1 MEQVQEQIR
10 RLAAQFQRCQ
20 KTLAAIGD
28 PTRQQIV
35 LALLSGGCG
44 GVRVGEV
51 TAKSHLSRPAV
62 SHHLG
67 ILKEAGLISV
77 RREGTKNYYCFDANQ
92 SLWADTLELFQLA
105 NDLITGAANQTTAEE
120 DKM

>member
-1 MEQVQEQIR
+1 MENCQERVTQ
-10 RLAAQFQRCQ
+10 LAKQFQQCQ
-20 KTLAAIGD
+20 KTLIAIGD

-67 ILKEAGLISV
+67 VLKDAGLINM
-77 RREGTKNYYCFDANQ
+77 RREGTKNYYYFDANQ
-92 SLWADTLELFQLA
+92 SLWAEMLKLFQLA
-105 NDLITGAANQTTAEE
+105 NELVKDASENHLSADESE
-120 DKM
+120 

>member
-1 MEQVQEQIR
+1 METCQEQVA
-10 RLAAQFQRCQ
+10 RLAKQFQQCQ
-20 KTLAAIGD
+20 KTLIAIGD

-67 ILKEAGLISV
+67 VLKDAGLINM
-77 RREGTKNYYCFDANQ
+77 RREGTKNYYYFDANQ
-92 SLWADTLELFQLA
+92 SLWAEMLELFRLA
-105 NDLITGAANQTTAEE
+105 NELVQNS
-120 DKM
+120 

>member
-1 MEQVQEQIR
+1 MEQSQAQGR

-67 ILKEAGLISV
+67 ILREAGLISV
-77 RREGTKNYYCFDANQ
+77 RREGTKNYYYFDANR
-92 SLWADTLELFQLA
+92 SLWAETLELFQLA
-105 NDLITGAANQTTAEE
+105 NTLIANAANQKPTEE
-120 DKM
+120 NEI

>member
-1 MEQVQEQIR
+1 MEHAQEQTG
-10 RLAAQFQRCQ
+10 RLAAQFQKCQ

-44 GVRVGEV
+44 GTRVGEV

-67 ILKEAGLISV
+67 VLREAGLISV
-77 RREGTKNYYCFDANQ
+77 RREGTKNYYYFDANQ
-92 SLWADTLELFQLA
+92 SLWAETLELFRLA
-105 NDLITGAANQTTAEE
+105 NSLITNAANQKPTEE
-120 DKM
+120 DEI

>member
-1 MEQVQEQIR
+1 MENGQER
-10 RLAAQFQRCQ
+10 VVRLARQFQQCQ
-20 KTLAAIGD
+20 KTLIAIGD

-35 LALLSGGCG
+35 LALLAGGCG

-67 ILKEAGLISV
+67 VLKDAGLINM
-77 RREGTKNYYCFDANQ
+77 RREGTKNYYYFDANQ
-92 SLWADTLELFQLA
+92 SLWAEMLELFQLA
-105 NDLITGAANQTTAEE
+105 NELVKDASENGRPTDGME
-120 DKM
+120 